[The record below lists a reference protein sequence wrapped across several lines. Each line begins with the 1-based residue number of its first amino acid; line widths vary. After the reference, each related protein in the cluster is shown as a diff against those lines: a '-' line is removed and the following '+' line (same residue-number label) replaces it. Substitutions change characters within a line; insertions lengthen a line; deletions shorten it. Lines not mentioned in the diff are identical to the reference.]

1 MLSLRSSSLPKTNSI
16 SLFSKFRTVICLIAI
31 LIFLTALLN
40 IVMAAEK
47 APNGP
52 AAKEQTLKEPER
64 REVVIVGGGIAG
76 LTAAHFLKNRDIAL
90 LEQSDRF
97 GGRIVS
103 GSFGGFNYP
112 KGIAYIGIPQGPV
125 ETMIDELGIEPV
137 EIPEP
142 SEAFYYDGKF
152 YFGTKGAAQLF
163 IQKSSVQEYNRFVS
177 TVQKLAKLYEES
189 DYSGLPNELS
199 DLDKMSAR
207 QWFETEKFPPIFLE
221 IYESQALGLFGANL
235 GRISALSFV
244 PEIGFQ
250 FEATEPVAETK
261 NPEQNGD
268 GSDAEKE
275 SGAFTFQ
282 NGLSELPEA
291 LAKNLGYKARLNC
304 KVTLIKPKD
313 KIYEIKYVDQSGTE
327 QTMVADTVIVA
338 TPAPVTL
345 EIAKDL
351 LNDEQKKI
359 ISEIKYSSYATVGLF
374 SSTPIFDQAFNLG
387 VGKGFVFTD
396 LYDGSWVQRAHN
408 PELNKVQERP
418 LCAYIPDIGGN
429 DKPLIEMSDQEL
441 VDKVEAGVE
450 KIFPGARSKI
460 TGHDVQRFE
469 LAYPIMPPGAYQSL
483 ARLNDINQGKF
494 LLAGDYMI
502 YPTLEAAAE
511 SGYLAA
517 MKVETALG
525 GQEPFTDPLKQ

>member
-1 MLSLRSSSLPKTNSI
+1 MLPLQSSSSMKTNSV
-16 SLFSKFRTVICLIAI
+16 SSFSSFWPAICLIAI
-31 LIFLTALLN
+31 FIFLTAQLN
-40 IVMAAEK
+40 VVMAAEK
-47 APNGP
+47 AADGLSVK
-52 AAKEQTLKEPER
+52 AQTLKEPER

-97 GGRIVS
+97 GGRIIS

-112 KGIAYIGIPQGPV
+112 KGIAYMGIPQGPI
-125 ETMIDELGIEPV
+125 EMMIDELGIEPV

-152 YFGTKGAAQLF
+152 YFGTKGAAKLF
-163 IQKSSVQEYNRFVS
+163 VEKSSVNEYNRFVS
-177 TVQKLAKLYEES
+177 TVQKLSKLYEES
-189 DYSGLPNELS
+189 DYSGLSNELS
-199 DLDKMSAR
+199 DLDKISAK
-207 QWFETEKFPPIFLE
+207 QWFENEKFPPIFLE

-235 GRISALSFV
+235 SRISALSFV

-250 FEATEPVAETK
+250 FEAIEPAAEKTG
-261 NPEQNGD
+261 PEQNSD
-268 GSDAEKE
+268 GPDAEKE

-291 LAKNLGYKARLNC
+291 LAKNLGYKARLHC
-304 KVTLIKPKD
+304 KVTLIKAKD

-327 QTMVADTVIVA
+327 QTMLADAVIVA
-338 TPAPVTL
+338 TPAPITL
-345 EIAKDL
+345 EIAKEV

-359 ISEIKYSSYATVGLF
+359 IGEIKYSSFATVGLF

-387 VGKGFVFTD
+387 VGRGFVFTD
-396 LYDGSWVQRAHN
+396 LYDGSWVQRAYN

-418 LCAYIPDIGGN
+418 LCAHIPDSGHY
-429 DKPLIEMSDQEL
+429 DRPLKEMSDQEL
-441 VDKVEAGVE
+441 VERVDTGVE
-450 KIFPGARSKI
+450 KVFPGARSKI
-460 TGHDVQRFE
+460 TGHDVQRFD
-469 LAYPIMPPGAYQSL
+469 LAFPIMAPGAYQNL

-517 MKVETALG
+517 MKIETALG
-525 GQEPFTDPLKQ
+525 GSEPVVNPQKK